1 MPSFHEFISFASE
14 AATAFGVTDR
24 LLRNGRRLYDTLQRI
39 REGEPQNTLPPPRI
53 EPRTRRTLAR
63 PQVRSALILRSR
75 DRTPP
80 RT

>member
-1 MPSFHEFISFASE
+1 MPSLHDIISIASE
-14 AATAFGVTDR
+14 TATALGVTDR
-24 LLRNGRRLYDTLQRI
+24 LLRNGRRLYDTLQKI
-39 REGEPQNTLPPPRI
+39 RDGKPPNILPPPRI
-53 EPRTRRTLAR
+53 EPRARRTLAR